1 MDHKFRAEIIFPEFC
16 VLYKRTVASHPVSV
30 SNGCTYQS
38 YVLIRLSLSYRVE
51 RFNEILDN
59 EVGCIKYV

>member
-16 VLYKRTVASHPVSV
+16 VLYKRTVASHSVSV
-30 SNGCTYQS
+30 SNGCTYQF
-38 YVLIRLSLSYRVE
+38 YVLIRLNLSYRVE

-59 EVGCIKYV
+59 EADCIKYV